1 MPLAE
6 EPMTKPTI
14 KPQNPNFSSGPCAKR
29 PGWDLTALQGAAL
42 GRSHRAALG
51 RAKLQEVIERS
62 RQVLGVPNDYRLA
75 VVPASDTGA
84 VEMCLWSLLGAR
96 GVDVFAWESFSQAWV
111 TDITKHL
118 QIEATRV
125 FAADFGQLP
134 DLAQIDWTHDAV
146 FAWNGTTSG
155 VKVPDGEWIAA
166 DREGLAICDA
176 TSAVFAMDMPWHK
189 LDVVTW
195 SWQKVMGGEAAH
207 GMLALGPRAVAR
219 LEHYTPPWPL
229 PKIFRMTRGGK
240 LNEALFKGD
249 TINTPSLLC
258 VEDAIDGLR
267 WAEAIGGLPELLRR
281 SRANYA
287 AIANWVEAREWIDF
301 LPERPE
307 IRSNTSI
314 CLKIIDEWYA
324 GLPVEEQRAKV
335 KQMVGA
341 LEAEG
346 VARDINGY
354 RDAPPGLRIWGG
366 STVETADIE
375 ALLPW
380 LDWAFAEIK
389 AA

>member
-1 MPLAE
+1 MPLVE

-229 PKIFRMTRGGK
+229 PKIFRMTKGGK

-341 LEAEG
+341 LETEG

>member
-1 MPLAE
+1 MPLVE

-111 TDITKHL
+111 TDITTHL
-118 QIEATRV
+118 QIESTRV

-134 DLAQIDWTHDAV
+134 ALAQIDWTHDAV

-229 PKIFRMTRGGK
+229 PKIFRMT
-240 LNEALFKGD
+240 
-249 TINTPSLLC
+249 
-258 VEDAIDGLR
+258 
-267 WAEAIGGLPELLRR
+267 
-281 SRANYA
+281 
-287 AIANWVEAREWIDF
+287 
-301 LPERPE
+301 
-307 IRSNTSI
+307 
-314 CLKIIDEWYA
+314 
-324 GLPVEEQRAKV
+324 
-335 KQMVGA
+335 
-341 LEAEG
+341 
-346 VARDINGY
+346 
-354 RDAPPGLRIWGG
+354 
-366 STVETADIE
+366 
-375 ALLPW
+375 
-380 LDWAFAEIK
+380 
-389 AA
+389 